1 MFNRDKLKAL
11 ADQARAAGGRLATS
25 AQAGIAQAQQN
36 FAAQRAANPGS
47 GIVSCVSGWKA
58 TMRLRMSLPV
68 CYADPNATPYP
79 KSPVHNADLAAE
91 DAIRLLTAQNE
102 ALRMRL
108 KAQKRLSEEN
118 EHLRAAL
125 EQLQVCSSFV
135 CGQ

>member
-1 MFNRDKLKAL
+1 M
-11 ADQARAAGGRLATS
+11 AG
-25 AQAGIAQAQQN
+25 
-36 FAAQRAANPGS
+36 
-47 GIVSCVSGWKA
+47 CVSGWKA

-108 KAQKRLSEEN
+108 KAQRLSED